1 MQSMWNRIAA
11 RGVQSAAIIA
21 VFLPASA
28 LVAQSAPAQAPGK
41 PENEI
46 IRTIYLH
53 NAAGRNDLNDV
64 QTALRSMLRRS
75 FVYGDQSQNAIEFR
89 GTPEDF
95 ETAQKIVADLDKPR
109 KTYRLSYTVTSS
121 EDGKRSG
128 SQSFVLLARLGDS
141 SNLNISSRLPY
152 VIPKQSAS
160 TSVPAEMQ
168 YFDVGLRI
176 RATLQG
182 SPGSL
187 VLQSTIDQSSVT
199 QPQPG
204 SGIERP
210 ADHKTYLDETT
221 VLTEGKP
228 IQLGSLDV
236 PGSHVHEQVEVSVAP
251 AP

>member
-11 RGVQSAAIIA
+11 RSVRSAAIIA
-21 VFLPASA
+21 VFLPVSA
-28 LVAQSAPAQAPGK
+28 LVAQSTPAQTPGK
-41 PENEI
+41 PENEMV
-46 IRTIYLH
+46 RTIYLH
-53 NAAGRNDLNDV
+53 NAASRNDLNDV

-75 FVYGDQSQNAIEFR
+75 FFYGVGSQNAIEFR

-95 ETAQKIVADLDKPR
+95 ETAQKIVADLDKPT

-128 SQSFVLLARLGDS
+128 SQSFVLLARLGES
-141 SNLNISSRLPY
+141 SNLNVSSRVPY
-152 VIPKQSAS
+152 IIPRQSAS

-176 RATLQG
+176 RATLEG

-204 SGIERP
+204 SDIERP
-210 ADHKTYLDETT
+210 ADHKAYLDETT

-236 PGSHVHEQVEVSVAP
+236 PGSHVHEQVEVLVAP